1 MKEFFKM
8 LAAVVVGL
16 LLFGFIGFMILFG
29 IASAAQKDKKVS
41 IEANSVLTIDM
52 TVPVPERTTE
62 NGLDPSN
69 LKEIGEKKVGL
80 NDILSS
86 IQKAKTDGDI
96 KGIYLPLGDNPN
108 GYATNEAVRNALKDF
123 SKSGKFIIAY
133 GNGVTQK
140 DYYFATVANKIYL
153 TPEGGIE
160 LMGFGTRMMFFKN
173 MLDKIGVSV
182 QAFHRGTFKSAFD
195 PLVRTDM
202 SDANR
207 LQITELLGDFYKHF
221 LDEVSSARKIDKAAL
236 SMYIDSV
243 AVQNPDDAYRLKMID
258 GEKYYDEVL
267 AELAEKS
274 GLKSTEAPKFVKVKD
289 YMNLD
294 EDPDAIKVGGGKIAV
309 IFASGNIVDGQGEDD
324 EIGGDGYAK
333 VIRKLRE
340 DDNVKAIVL
349 RVNSGGGSALA
360 SDIIWREVCLAKA
373 KKPFIVSFGDVA
385 ASGGY
390 YISCN
395 ADRIFAQPNTITGSI
410 GVFGLIPNAQ
420 VLLNDK
426 LGVTTDEVR
435 LNPHAVMN
443 AGVKPLDDFESRM
456 IQKSIDSVYH
466 TFLSRVANG
475 RKSTL
480 DVIETKAEG
489 RVWSG
494 TAAIKIGLVD
504 EIGGLDDAVAYAAKK
519 ANLKSYRTVSYPK
532 EKSLIDKLLEGM
544 KGDSQ
549 VKYVEKE
556 YGIDLKA
563 IKSLHDIMRGGK
575 IQARMPYVM
584 EVE

>member
-1 MKEFFKM
+1 
-8 LAAVVVGL
+8 
-16 LLFGFIGFMILFG
+16 
-29 IASAAQKDKKVS
+29 
-41 IEANSVLTIDM
+41 
-52 TVPVPERTTE
+52 
-62 NGLDPSN
+62 
-69 LKEIGEKKVGL
+69 
-80 NDILSS
+80 
-86 IQKAKTDGDI
+86 
-96 KGIYLPLGDNPN
+96 
-108 GYATNEAVRNALKDF
+108 
-123 SKSGKFIIAY
+123 
-133 GNGVTQK
+133 
-140 DYYFATVANKIYL
+140 
-153 TPEGGIE
+153 
-160 LMGFGTRMMFFKN
+160 
-173 MLDKIGVSV
+173 
-182 QAFHRGTFKSAFD
+182 
-195 PLVRTDM
+195 
-202 SDANR
+202 
-207 LQITELLGDFYKHF
+207 
-221 LDEVSSARKIDKAAL
+221 
-236 SMYIDSV
+236 
-243 AVQNPDDAYRLKMID
+243 
-258 GEKYYDEVL
+258 
-267 AELAEKS
+267 
-274 GLKSTEAPKFVKVKD
+274 
-289 YMNLD
+289 
-294 EDPDAIKVGGGKIAV
+294 
-309 IFASGNIVDGQGEDD
+309 
-324 EIGGDGYAK
+324 
-333 VIRKLRE
+333 LRE

-360 SDIIWREVCLAKA
+360 SDIIWREVTLAKA

-456 IQKSIDSVYH
+456 IQRSIDSVYH

-519 ANLKSYRTVSYPK
+519 ANLKDYRTVAYPK
-532 EKSLIDKLLEGM
+532 EKSLIDKLLDGM
-544 KGDSQ
+544 KGEDQ

-556 YGIDLKA
+556 YGVDLKA
-563 IKSLHDIMRGGK
+563 IKSLRDFMRAGK

-584 EVE
+584 EIE